1 MTREDRLRWTLVLN
15 LLIAGGQVV
24 FGLRANSL
32 GLLAD
37 AGHNL
42 TDVLAV
48 ALSFVAVRLVA
59 RSPTEER
66 SFGYHR
72 ASILAA
78 QANAASILAITV
90 LIYFEAVRRL
100 FHPEAVTGSI
110 VVWVALIAAAFNGAA
125 VLILREKNTDL
136 NMRSALLHMGGDA
149 LASLGVAAAG
159 GIILVTGRFFW
170 LDPAVSIGI
179 GTLIAWQA
187 WRLLKAATE
196 ILMESTPPDMELTD
210 LTRSMEGVRGVEN
223 VHDLHVWSL
232 SSEVRALSAHVVL
245 EGHPSLEEAQ
255 AVADRVKR
263 SVSAPFHIAHATLE
277 LECENCVDDGSWC
290 AMSDVSTP
298 AATGVTPELGGSN
311 PP

>member
-1 MTREDRLRWTLVLN
+1 
-15 LLIAGGQVV
+15 
-24 FGLRANSL
+24 
-32 GLLAD
+32 
-37 AGHNL
+37 
-42 TDVLAV
+42 
-48 ALSFVAVRLVA
+48 LVA

-90 LIYFEAVRRL
+90 LIYFEAIRRL
-100 FHPEAVTGSI
+100 LHPEGVTGSI
-110 VVWVALIAAAFNGAA
+110 VVWVALIGAVFNGAA
-125 VLILREKNTDL
+125 VLILHEKTADL
-136 NMRSALLHMGGDA
+136 NVRSALLHMGGDA
-149 LASLGVAAAG
+149 LAALGVAAAG

-187 WRLLKAATE
+187 WRLLKGATE
-196 ILMESTPPDMELTD
+196 ILMESTPPDMELTE
-210 LTRSMEGVRGVEN
+210 LTRSMEGVAGVEN

-232 SSEVRALSAHVVL
+232 SSDVRALSAHIVL

-255 AVADRVKR
+255 AVGDRVKR
-263 SVSAPFHIAHATLE
+263 LVSAPFHIAHATLE

-290 AMSDVSTP
+290 AMSDVSVP
-298 AATGVTPELGGSN
+298 AAPGSH
-311 PP
+311 PPT

>member
-1 MTREDRLRWTLVLN
+1 LLLN
-15 LLIAGGQVV
+15 LLIVAVQVV
-24 FGLRANSL
+24 FGFRANSL

-48 ALSFVAVRLVA
+48 ALSFLAVRLVT

-90 LIYFEAVRRL
+90 LIYFEAIRRL
-100 FHPEAVTGSI
+100 LHPEGITGSI
-110 VVWVALIAAAFNGAA
+110 VVGVALIAAVFNGAA
-125 VLILREKNTDL
+125 VVILRERNGDL
-136 NMRSALLHMGGDA
+136 NMRSALLHMSGDA
-149 LASLGVAAAG
+149 LASLGVATAG
-159 GIILVTGRFFW
+159 GVILVTGRFFW

-187 WRLLKAATE
+187 WRLLKGATE
-196 ILMESTPPDMELTD
+196 ILMESTPPDMELTE
-210 LTRSMEGVRGVEN
+210 LTRSMEGVAGVEN

-232 SSEVRALSAHVVL
+232 SSDVRALSAHVVL

-255 AVADRVKR
+255 AVGARVKR

-277 LECENCVDDGSWC
+277 LECENCVDDESWC
-290 AMSDVSTP
+290 AMSAIIAPT
-298 AATGVTPELGGSN
+298 TLGSQGL
-311 PP
+311 

>member
-1 MTREDRLRWTLVLN
+1 MTRETRLRSTLLLN
-15 LLIAGGQVV
+15 LLIVAIQIV
-24 FGLRANSL
+24 FGLKANSL
-32 GLLAD
+32 ALLAD

-48 ALSFVAVRLVA
+48 ALSFVAVRLVT

-90 LIYFEAVRRL
+90 LIYFEALRRL
-100 FHPEAVTGSI
+100 LHPEGVSGSI
-110 VVWVALIAAAFNGAA
+110 VVWVALIAAVFNGAA
-125 VLILREKNTDL
+125 VLILREKGADL

-149 LASLGVAAAG
+149 LASLGVAIAG
-159 GIILVTGRFFW
+159 GIILATGRFFW
-170 LDPAVSIGI
+170 LDPAVSIGV
-179 GTLIAWQA
+179 GTLIAWRA
-187 WRLLKAATE
+187 WRLLKGTTE
-196 ILMESTPPDMELTD
+196 ILMESTPPDMELSE
-210 LTRSMEGVRGVEN
+210 LTRAMEVVSGVED

-232 SSEVRALSAHVVL
+232 SSDVRALSAHVVL

-255 AVADRVKR
+255 AVGDEVKR
-263 SVSAPFHIAHATLE
+263 SVSGPFRIAHATLE

-290 AMSDVSTP
+290 AMGDIDMGAP
-298 AATGVTPELGGSN
+298 LQPHHH
-311 PP
+311 